1 MSKTEACNIKHY
13 ISDGFQKVCDVK
25 HRYQKG
31 DNEWYYFNIN
41 QDLMYDNHKSWIY
54 FIVNDKKIFK
64 VGETGNPLGI
74 RKTKDNWLREVQP
87 LKATT
92 NRFGR
97 LASMPDRTD
106 GRIRTELK
114 ESVHKGLV
122 SLWARRCEIKV
133 EKILIAGK
141 MIPTA
146 KTFHKELEMQ
156 YLDYMA
162 ANGYWPVLNQL
173 RK

>member
-1 MSKTEACNIKHY
+1 MSKTKVCNIEHY
-13 ISDGFQKVCDVK
+13 IADGFQKVCDVR
-25 HRYQKG
+25 HRFQKSN
-31 DNEWYYFNIN
+31 NEWYYFNIN

-54 FIVNDKKIFK
+54 FIVDDKKIVK

-74 RKTKDNWLREVQP
+74 RKTKDNWLREDQP
-87 LKATT
+87 LKGTT

-97 LASMPDRTD
+97 LAAMPDKTD
-106 GRIRTELK
+106 GRIRNELK
-114 ESVHKGLV
+114 ESVNNGLV

-141 MIPTA
+141 KIDTA
-146 KTFHKELEMQ
+146 TTFHKELEMQ
-156 YLDYMA
+156 YLDYML
-162 ANGYWPVLNQL
+162 NNYYWPKLNKL